1 MDNNYLGPAP
11 IRLCLALCV
20 LIHLTHEFNKF
31 INVLIIFPNNG
42 DRVVTKISA
51 LMDLMRRRQAVN
63 KQINH
68 DIAYQIMLIA
78 IEKTHWKHIRSMC
91 RVESCPGMAH
101 WYSNIWEWP
110 KEMKGR
116 AMQTSVG
123 EDSRLN
129 EQWIQISC
137 SRSESGVSMNCMEA
151 CVTEVGQA
159 RGRCKKKWEQEQR
172 KAKSTL

>member
-1 MDNNYLGPAP
+1 MAYNYWGPAP

-20 LIHLTHEFNKF
+20 LIHLTLEFNKL

-63 KQINH
+63 KQINN
-68 DIAYQIMLIA
+68 DIAYQIMLIV
-78 IEKTHWKHIRSMC
+78 IEKTHWRHIRSMC
-91 RVESCPGMAH
+91 RVEGCPGMAH
-101 WYSNIWEWP
+101 WYGNNWEWP

-129 EQWIQISC
+129 EQWIWSSC
-137 SRSESGVSMNCMEA
+137 SKRESGVSMNCLEA
-151 CVTEVGQA
+151 CVTEVGWA
-159 RGRCKKKWEQEQR
+159 RGRCKRKWEQEQR
-172 KAKSTL
+172 KAKSAL